1 MMEEGPQTQLLIWAT
16 RVTDGEGDKE
26 VIRGSALKARVSYVQ
41 EMRVLEG
48 RDLAEECPRREGLS
62 RGRSWKRGSCKGGS

>member
-26 VIRGSALKARVSYVQ
+26 VIRGSALKARVSYVCPGD
-41 EMRVLEG
+41 EG
-48 RDLAEECPRREGLS
+48 PGRERLG
-62 RGRSWKRGSCKGGS
+62 RGVS